1 MNYFVVIVIILMA
14 GRVSIK
20 RVYTRLTGGN
30 TGYDNRVKLRYNKL
44 KPLNYRD
51 VSHDALKCCRKCGH
65 FKVSTN
71 DSYENLLMYHLVR
84 VPSQV

>member
-44 KPLNYRD
+44 KPLNYRAAR
-51 VSHDALKCCRKCGH
+51 VNILKKQIIVNKTPEHERKSS
-65 FKVSTN
+65 FELFIYNFWTI
-71 DSYENLLMYHLVR
+71 
-84 VPSQV
+84 